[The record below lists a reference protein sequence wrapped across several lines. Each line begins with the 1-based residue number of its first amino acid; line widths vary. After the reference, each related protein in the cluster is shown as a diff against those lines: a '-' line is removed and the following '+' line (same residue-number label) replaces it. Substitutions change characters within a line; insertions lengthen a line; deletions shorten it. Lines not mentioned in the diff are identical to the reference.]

1 MVTKLSM
8 AQINRIIYLMQVP
21 MSAREY
27 VRFGAELYAS
37 LKLNVEVW
45 NCAPLLNPGYATT
58 EEPAPVTCR
67 NMSGGGEV
75 RAALC
80 CLDPMDAVINLRP
93 RRVSTLGIHRAL
105 GRCAAKD
112 VTVRTNALPLPGA
125 SFMQRLRKL
134 TPGKLAD
141 FLISRPQ
148 VWNKLAP
155 RPERIIY
162 GGAAC
167 RPAPGETS
175 RPISGHALDY
185 DLFLHKPPV
194 AEREPMA
201 VFLDQC
207 FPFHPDFQVT
217 RSKAPVTEERYYP
230 SLRGFFDKLEQ
241 VSGLRVV
248 IAAHPR
254 APKDKDLFAGRE
266 VVYGQGLEL
275 AQRAALVLAHTST
288 AVNFAVMYHTP
299 LLFLN
304 TAELNLSQGAI
315 IAELAGELNAPCLNV
330 DALPGHWAEALE
342 RMPVPDKA
350 YAAYAAR
357 YIKEPGGPDLP
368 FWQILLDDLQTEN
381 AGEQPT

>member
-1 MVTKLSM
+1 MT
-8 AQINRIIYLMQVP
+8 QINRIIYLMQVP
-21 MSAREY
+21 MSAREFA
-27 VRFGAELYAS
+27 RFGAELYVS
-37 LKLNVEVW
+37 LGLSVEVW
-45 NCAPLLNPGYATT
+45 NCAPFLNPGYATA
-58 EEPAPVTCR
+58 EEPAPVACR
-67 NMSGGGEV
+67 NMSGASEA
-75 RAALC
+75 RTALHD
-80 CLDPMDAVINLRP
+80 LASTDAVINLLP
-93 RRVSTLGIHRAL
+93 RRVLTLGIHQAL
-105 GRCAAKD
+105 GHCAAKD

-125 SFMQRLRKL
+125 SFTQRLRKL

-148 VWNKLAP
+148 VWNKLVP

-162 GGAAC
+162 GGTAC
-167 RPAPGETS
+167 RPAPGETP

-185 DLFLHKPPV
+185 DLFLHRPPV
-194 AEREPMA
+194 AEREPIA

-207 FPFHPDFQVT
+207 FPFHPDFQVV
-217 RSKAPVTEERYYP
+217 RSKAPVTEARYYP
-230 SLRGFFDKLEQ
+230 SLCVFFDKLEQ
-241 VSGLRVV
+241 KSGLRVV

-288 AVNFAVMYHTP
+288 AVNFAVMYLTP

-304 TAELNLSQGAI
+304 TAELNLSQGPI
-315 IAELAGELNAPCLNV
+315 IAELAGQLNAPCLNV

-357 YIKEPGGPDLP
+357 YIKEPGSPDLP
-368 FWQILLDDLQTEN
+368 FWQILLDDLQTEH
-381 AGEQPT
+381 AGEQHA